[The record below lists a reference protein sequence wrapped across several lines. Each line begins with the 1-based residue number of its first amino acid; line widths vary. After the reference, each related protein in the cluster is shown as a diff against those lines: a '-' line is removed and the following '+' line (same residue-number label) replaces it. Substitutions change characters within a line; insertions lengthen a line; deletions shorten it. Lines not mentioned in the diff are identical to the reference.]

1 MRNPPFI
8 SELAKTNEFEG
19 DCILFLVHLRWP
31 EVLACIRC
39 GGHRTFEFERQGKR
53 GNVRHLYECLD
64 CRYQFSPT
72 TGTIFHN
79 SHLPLTK
86 WFLAIQRIC
95 SADKNVA
102 AKQLQRELR
111 VTYETAW
118 NMVRRIRTTMLADE
132 EFRHKFAGIGEIW
145 GSSSKGRQD
154 RPFAMAALQDPAPAY
169 GSRTGPNHSVQ

>member
-1 MRNPPFI
+1 MRSPPFI
-8 SELAKTNEFEG
+8 SELAKTNDFEE
-19 DCILFLVHLRWP
+19 DCILFLVRLRWP
-31 EVLACIRC
+31 KVLACIRC
-39 GGHRTFEFERQGKR
+39 GGQRTFEFERQGKR
-53 GNVRHLYECLD
+53 GNIRHLYECLD

-95 SADKNVA
+95 SANKEVA

-118 NMVRRIRTTMLADE
+118 NMVRRIRTTMLADD
-132 EFRHKFAGIGEIW
+132 EFRQKFAGIGEIW
-145 GSSSKGRQD
+145 GSSSNGGHDKLFGLRAFQD
-154 RPFAMAALQDPAPAY
+154 SAASC
-169 GSRTGPNHSVQ
+169 GSRPGPNPSTQ